1 MGNKLAMEE
10 SLAEV
15 KEQALTGPKRRLP
28 IFVTR
33 TTLKDT
39 LYYGAQMRRILLA
52 MTLTLHDVYVL
63 APTLN

>member
-15 KEQALTGPKRRLP
+15 KKQALTGPTRRLP

-33 TTLKDT
+33 TTLKD
-39 LYYGAQMRRILLA
+39 LLA
-52 MTLTLHDVYVL
+52 DDDDTAAAAGSAD
-63 APTLN
+63 PEGEGK